1 MFDFPPL
8 YLTMPRVYCPFKV
21 EPATSERSICK
32 GCGQKI
38 AKNDLILTIPTWRLS
53 EEPRIAK
60 NQGSYKEPRTQNIHM
75 KCTAL
80 CGLGVGDFI
89 AKSIEAPEDIV
100 GWEKLTAEQKKETL
114 CAIFTFAAVQLAPA
128 V

>member
-1 MFDFPPL
+1 
-8 YLTMPRVYCPFKV
+8 MPRVYCPFKV
-21 EPATSERSICK
+21 EPARSGRSTCT
-32 GCGQKI
+32 GCGQQI
-38 AKNDLILTIPTWRLS
+38 AKNDLILTIPTWSLS
-53 EEPRIAK
+53 EEPGIAK
-60 NQGSYKEPRTQNIHM
+60 NEWRNKEPRTQNIHM

-80 CGLGVGDFI
+80 CGLNVGDFI